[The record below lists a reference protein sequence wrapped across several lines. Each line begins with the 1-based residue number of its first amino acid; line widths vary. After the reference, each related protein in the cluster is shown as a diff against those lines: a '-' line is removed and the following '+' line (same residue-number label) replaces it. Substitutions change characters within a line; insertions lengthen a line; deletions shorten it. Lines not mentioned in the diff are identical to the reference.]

1 MNTLTFLAPSGAPA
15 SGTIIQQLTTP
26 GNTSGA
32 NFLGF
37 FGTGGP
43 QGAPFAVIV
52 DRYQDKTFITNMS
65 GTNLGVAP
73 WGLRASGQL
82 INNKYLTSNTV
93 NIDGGGSVAISTVPI
108 NSGTVLIRFVPSGSI
123 AVRTQNA
130 TLRAVILNSTS
141 GVDNVTSVVTGLK
154 VQGFEPIND
163 SAWTQ
168 MAGVGAIDNQ
178 LQFNDHNS
186 SLAQHDFFACL
197 SASPEAVGQRNN
209 FGFFMIVEFL

>member
-1 MNTLTFLAPSGAPA
+1 MNTLTFIAPSGAPA
-15 SGTIIQQLTTP
+15 SGTIIQQLTIP

-43 QGAPFAVIV
+43 EGTPFAVII

-65 GTNLGVAP
+65 GTNLGKAP

-82 INNKYLTSNTV
+82 INNKYLTANTV
-93 NIDGGGSVAISTVPI
+93 NINGGGSVALSTVPI
-108 NSGTVLIRFVPSGSI
+108 NSGTLLIRFVPSGSI
-123 AVRTQNA
+123 SVRTQNA
-130 TLRAVILNSTS
+130 ALRAVILNSTS
-141 GVDNVTSVVTGLK
+141 GVDNITSVVTGLK

-163 SAWTQ
+163 SSWTQ
-168 MAGVGAIDNQ
+168 MAGAGAIDNQ
-178 LQFNDHNS
+178 LQFNDHTV
-186 SLAQHDFFACL
+186 AQTQHDFFACL

-209 FGFFMIVEFL
+209 FGFFMIIEFL